1 MRMHAWKTHV
11 FGCQKLQKLSRIMI
25 NKISD
30 VTVLVTGVGGAAVGN
45 QVLKA
50 LRLAERK
57 YRLLAPACNQRKP
70 TPGPG
75 ALSYVVPS
83 RSQPP
88 YLGPILWGCWI
99 EHAS

>member
-1 MRMHAWKTHV
+1 MRIHAWKTHV

-25 NKISD
+25 NKMTD

-57 YRLLAPACNQRKP
+57 YRLL
-70 TPGPG
+70 G
-75 ALSYVVPS
+75 AESKHGNPKLAAVEPPHVLPSPYDPLSFDQDVELCRAV
-83 RSQPP
+83 
-88 YLGPILWGCWI
+88 
-99 EHAS
+99 